1 MMSIATFAPSLLLI
15 TGARCAA
22 LWSAA
27 WTSLDYKGRHAG
39 NVAQSTAGLW
49 RGNMSCECSS
59 CVMSRHRT
67 PAAAWTSRPMRG
79 RLLSAAAIGPAR
91 WFLAGSG
98 GLCRGEKGKEQR
110 RIRLRSIRRPAWPV
124 LGERWRYLYSTVQN
138 RFSTCLPGENPD

>member
-15 TGARCAA
+15 TGASCAA

-27 WTSLDYKGRHAG
+27 WTSLDYKGLHAWS
-39 NVAQSTAGLW
+39 VAQSTAELQQ
-49 RGNMSCECSS
+49 GNMCCECSS
-59 CVMSRHRT
+59 CVTSCHRT
-67 PAAAWTSRPMRG
+67 PAAAWTSQPMRG

-98 GLCRGEKGKEQR
+98 GLCRVEKGMEQR
-110 RIRLRSIRRPAWPV
+110 HIRLRSIHCPAWPV

-138 RFSTCLPGENPD
+138 RFSTCLPGENLD

>member
-1 MMSIATFAPSLLLI
+1 MMSIATFAQSLLLI
-15 TGARCAA
+15 TGALCAA

-39 NVAQSTAGLW
+39 NVAQSTAGLR
-49 RGNMSCECSS
+49 RGNMCCECSS
-59 CVMSRHRT
+59 YVTSCHRT

-79 RLLSAAAIGPAR
+79 RLPSAAAIGPAR

-98 GLCRGEKGKEQR
+98 GLCVAEKEQR
-110 RIRLRSIRRPAWPV
+110 HIRLRSIRRPAWPV
-124 LGERWRYLYSTVQN
+124 LGERWMYLYSTVQN